1 MKTKAS
7 LLVIILIISLLIG
20 CLQETKNPEILQIDS
35 DNDGI
40 YDDNDAFPTDPSS
53 SKDTDEDGF
62 PDEYNINKTQNDSTL
77 NLTLDSFP
85 YDASASID
93 SDNDNHPDFWNPG
106 KTQANSTSIP
116 PLELDEFPYDPN
128 AYKDTDKDGIADN
141 YDINKYVNLSLDI
154 KLESFQII
162 KRVDIFRWAQ
172 IYFVIKIGDYSKTIK
187 KNLDSNYRVRLNKKT
202 TINQIIHYDIPD
214 NIKESTIEIK
224 ISMYDFDL
232 FKEDDLIDINPSS
245 QKSINL
251 KFNNIDS
258 TIEYNE
264 ISQGTQAILWYKI
277 NHPTIEKEI
286 KIINKTYSWEYESK
300 EYRLYLNIPE
310 EKYYY
315 YLNYKTN
322 RIPQNDNLNP
332 NSKMVSFVTNGEEII
347 NTLSEKLYSHAIT
360 QGFDSTETANFI
372 LHFVQKNIDYAFD
385 NQTKGQDEYWRFP
398 IETLVEQKGDCE
410 DTSVLYATI
419 LKNLDYDTSLLF
431 YSWKENNERIGHL
444 AVGLNLIYEQGDYV
458 TDENNVKYYYC
469 ETTAEN
475 FNIGEIPNDPPQI
488 QEGPTKIIHI

>member
-7 LLVIILIISLLIG
+7 LLIIILIISLLIG
-20 CLQETKNPEILQIDS
+20 CLKESKNPEILQIDS

-40 YDDNDAFPTDPSS
+40 YDDTDAFPTDPAS
-53 SKDTDEDGF
+53 SKDSDKDGF
-62 PDEYNINKTQNDSTL
+62 PDEYNINKTKKDSIL

-85 YDASASID
+85 YDSSASKD

-106 KTQANSTSIP
+106 KTQANSTTIP
-116 PLELDEFPYDPN
+116 PLELDEFPHDPN
-128 AYKDTDKDGIADN
+128 AYKDTDKDGIADS
-141 YDINKYVNLSLDI
+141 YDINKYVNLSVDI
-154 KLESFQII
+154 KLQSFQII
-162 KRVDIFRWAQ
+162 KRVDILRWAQ

-187 KNLDSNYRVRLNKKT
+187 NQDSNYRVRLNKKT

-214 NIKESTIEIK
+214 DIKESTTEIK

-232 FKEDDLIDINPSS
+232 FKEDDLIDINSNS

-258 TIEYNE
+258 TIEYSE
-264 ISQGTQAILWYKI
+264 MSQGTQAILWYQI
-277 NHPTIEKEI
+277 NHPTIERETKT
-286 KIINKTYSWEYESK
+286 INKTFSWEYENK
-300 EYRLYLNIPE
+300 EYKIYLNIPE
-310 EKYYY
+310 EKYNY

-332 NSKMVSFVTNGEEII
+332 NSKMVSFITSGEEII
-347 NTLSEKLYSHAIT
+347 NTLSEKLYNHAII
-360 QGFDSTETANFI
+360 QGFDRTETANFI
-372 LHFVQKNIDYAFD
+372 LHFVQKNIDYALD

-444 AVGLNLIYEQGDYV
+444 AVGLNLINEQGDYV

-488 QEGPTKIIHI
+488 KEGPTEIIHI